1 MIVARDRDGLVL
13 VRQVDHQE
21 QCGLMAGAWG
31 NAEFAR
37 PEPFGPVRDA
47 AAHHD
52 EGWRPWEAA
61 PRAAAGAPVNFTDME
76 RATHVAI
83 YHACIAGARARDP
96 REGLLVSM
104 HGQGL
109 YEYTPPARRD
119 PLARAFIA
127 EQEALQGELMREL
140 GGGADL
146 AGWASAA
153 YRLVRAWD
161 ALSLYLTWR
170 GLREG
175 RPGVLRDVPRR
186 PGERGVDLDLS
197 PDGPMACFLDAL
209 AVLAGGGRA
218 SGARPAHRGPPLRG
232 RRRPRAG
239 AGAGAVGDPR
249 LQGAAGRRERRPA
262 AHGGAGQSSWY
273 LNETERRARYWS
285 MEPSSLMVTSCSTT
299 SATRRSRRVLDAV
312 AIAAAVASSHEL
324 SLVPTISITL

>member
-21 QCGLMAGAWG
+21 QCGLMAEAWG

-61 PRAAAGAPVNFTDME
+61 PRATAGAPVNFTDME
-76 RATHVAI
+76 RAAHVAI

-109 YEYTPPARRD
+109 YEYTPPAQRD

-127 EQEALQGELMREL
+127 EQKALQGELMREL

-175 RPGVLRDVPRR
+175 RPGALRDVPRR

-197 PDGPMACFLDAL
+197 PDGPMACFLMPWPFSHGEVALPVRARRIEDRPYADDDDLARAL
-209 AVLAGGGRA
+209 ARA
-218 SGARPAHRGPPLRG
+218 PWVTLVYR
-232 RRRPRAG
+232 
-239 AGAGAVGDPR
+239 V
-249 LQGAAGRRERRPA
+249 RPA
-262 AHGGAGQSSWY
+262 AGSAGRPHTAQPVSPPG
-273 LNETERRARYWS
+273 T
-285 MEPSSLMVTSCSTT
+285 
-299 SATRRSRRVLDAV
+299 
-312 AIAAAVASSHEL
+312 
-324 SLVPTISITL
+324 